1 MIRGPWEGL
10 ALIGV
15 SALAFGTGGG
25 AIGLL
30 LGLAVPGYYFAVFD
44 GPVDPVPTGIGLG
57 VTQGLGTGVF
67 VGAFLVVWFT
77 LRPWSWRGPKP
88 DRTDRSD

>member
-10 ALIGV
+10 ALIAV
-15 SALAFGTGGG
+15 ATVAFGTGGG
-25 AIGLL
+25 LVGLL
-30 LGLAVPGYYFAVFD
+30 LGLAVPGYYVAVFD

-57 VTQGLGTGVF
+57 VTQGLGAGVL

-77 LRPWSWRGPKP
+77 LRPGKL
-88 DRTDRSD
+88 RTLERDI